1 MKKLFAI
8 LCMAL
13 SLVACS
19 EEKSDKPIVKIGGIL
34 PLTGGAAQMGET
46 AKNGAILAIEQIN
59 SNKQSKYRYEFIAED
74 IGLSPNKAMPVY
86 TKLVESDKVAGLVS
100 FNTAVGKI
108 IKPLVMRDKIIH
120 ISSAADNS
128 IADGQFNYVNSYS
141 IPEVSNRLVDYMKI
155 NNMKTISL
163 ATFNHISTE
172 ALLQD
177 LTPILKNN
185 GIKILSTYRFNPD
198 QRDFKTESL
207 KIRKSNPDMVF
218 VHLVEPGLTLFSKQL
233 LQDGY
238 NGQISSFLMFAY
250 AENPALF
257 NGQPFVDL
265 KKGSDDFNAKYLKR
279 FKSEPSAASINTYD
293 SVMLIA
299 EFIEQNGLP
308 QESEN
313 VDSKFKEIV
322 LNYSGPRGKTLM
334 DNSGL
339 IYSNTIIKKI
349 INGEPVVVKE

>member
-1 MKKLFAI
+1 MKKILVI

-13 SLVACS
+13 SLVGCS
-19 EEKSDKPIVKIGGIL
+19 EEKSGKPVVKIGGIL

-59 SNKQSKYRYEFIAED
+59 SNKQNKYKYEFIAED

-86 TKLVESDKVAGLVS
+86 TKLVESDKVSGLVS

-108 IKPLVMRDKIIH
+108 IKPLVTKDKIIH

-128 IADGQFNYVNSYS
+128 IADGKFNYVNSYS
-141 IPEVSNRLVDYMKI
+141 IPEVSSRLVDYMKE

-177 LTPILKNN
+177 LTPILKKA
-185 GIKILSTYRFNPD
+185 GIKILFVQRFNPD

-207 KIRKSNPDMVF
+207 KIKKSNPDMVF

-238 NGQISSFLMFAY
+238 KGQLSSFLMFAY
-250 AENPALF
+250 AENPTLF

-265 KKGSDDFNAKYLKR
+265 KEGSGDFNTEYLKR

-313 VDSKFKEIV
+313 IESKFKEIV
-322 LNYSGPRGKTLM
+322 SNYRGPRGKTLM
-334 DNSGL
+334 DDSGL

-349 INGEPVVVKE
+349 RNGKPVIEK